1 MNIAVLGS
9 IDDIIS
15 NVCVKL
21 PNEISGRKV
30 LEEDVPMMNGELTA
44 DCNDVIENEKKSTD
58 EAPDSENVAVRDSND
73 ASAEE
78 NAENVDVA
86 EIIDFISNISDK
98 VHKAMEVEDS
108 EMVERGSNEVSNE
121 ALTNG
126 FESIKQQDFVQ
137 DNDPTAEVDKSPA
150 DNKIVLDDD
159 NIEISDD
166 GNPSEED
173 IVDITSDDE
182 DRLLQSPTASTASE
196 PIADPISAKASD
208 ALNISSDVEMKDEE
222 RKSPAVNDAIE
233 KKTPKSSEISSIVI
247 DVDDDDDDEAAEIP
261 KAPSIAE
268 IRTINLDDDDDADEE
283 KEKSAGKDVENT
295 EEIATA
301 AKTIDVIV
309 ASVKEIRTV
318 NLVCDDE
325 EDGRE
330 KSDKIE
336 LENTDEIAIAA
347 KAIDVCAASTK
358 KISTINLV
366 CDDEEEEKDKN
377 EVENSNKIATAAKAI
392 DECVAHDDNA
402 TEASEVSKSTDTDE
416 PKEINSLDLLIIE
429 SKGCADSNDAS
440 VSKLPVAETATEK
453 EKEIIAAIDQ
463 DIDQGNNLLEEMVDV
478 PISNG
483 GSSEGSSS
491 ANEDDDMDPN
501 HFASDDIIL
510 LPYDDEVS
518 KNSVCFDVTKEASST
533 SAPSDDA
540 IGVDGDEK
548 VEASCIET
556 EKSLSE
562 PVSIGSLESA
572 SIADEKPNEKVDE
585 NLEHESAHTTPVEA
599 SKENSST
606 DITILPLTLGDKAT
620 PDDEESLPSAIKTKL
635 DLTDSDETQPEAKRP
650 RVDSLFDLL
659 KESEPS
665 SADPSVAGTTATTEL
680 VDSASGMDD
689 AADVI
694 VLDVPSI
701 DDAEQPV
708 LIESS
713 TKTTDVVPTGS
724 KRPPQSDLCEE
735 IDTKKLK
742 ISDETDKDGK
752 VEPEGVADETA
763 TTGETTDTEAI
774 VRAATPKIQLTPEP
788 TKPEQKQTLALDF
801 LNKFKK
807 QFDQM
812 TKTDLEDLV
821 LEKIVE
827 AIVHK
832 SEYSDLRNKTNAQE
846 QIIQSLRVKVQEL
859 CKQYR
864 DLEMVH
870 TRVVKDLE
878 TRNQNV
884 ISPVKITRAVGLQVC
899 LTKKDAVALSVQPAP
914 PVVRPTGAS
923 TSQQTSKEELARRAA
938 MVLQQQK
945 VQKMQRQAELNKQ
958 KMETQEDII
967 KKNRLAH
974 QRAGEIN
981 KSVRLLHN
989 QQLRMKAQQQQSQ
1002 QNKMVHL
1009 LPKAT
1014 SVTVAQTP
1022 QLRKSLP
1029 VQPPQIT

>member
-1 MNIAVLGS
+1 MLGS

-15 NVCVKL
+15 NVCV
-21 PNEISGRKV
+21 NVASEISGREV
-30 LEEDVPMMNGELTA
+30 LEEDVPMINGEVAA
-44 DCNDVIENEKKSTD
+44 DYDDVIEIKKKSTD
-58 EAPDSENVAVRDSND
+58 EASDSENGAVKDSND

-98 VHKAMEVEDS
+98 VHKAMEVEDK
-108 EMVERGSNEVSNE
+108 EMVERGSNEMSNE

-126 FESIKQQDFVQ
+126 FESIKQHDCVL
-137 DNDPTAEVDKSPA
+137 DKDPTAEVDKSPA
-150 DNKIVLDDD
+150 DNKIVLDDE

-166 GNPSEED
+166 GNPSEGD

-196 PIADPISAKASD
+196 PIADSISENASD
-208 ALNISSDVEMKDEE
+208 SLNISSDVNMKDEE
-222 RKSPAVNDAIE
+222 RKSPTTE
-233 KKTPKSSEISSIVI
+233 KKTPKPSEISSIVI
-247 DVDDDDDDEAAEIP
+247 DVDDDDDDEGAETTE
-261 KAPSIAE
+261 APSIAKIAE

-283 KEKSAGKDVENT
+283 KEKSGRKDVDKA
-295 EEIATA
+295 EEIATT
-301 AKTIDVIV
+301 AKPIDVIV
-309 ASVKEIRTV
+309 ASIQEIRTV

-325 EDGRE
+325 E
-330 KSDKIE
+330 
-336 LENTDEIAIAA
+336 
-347 KAIDVCAASTK
+347 
-358 KISTINLV
+358 
-366 CDDEEEEKDKN
+366 EEKEKIDEN
-377 EVENSNKIATAAKAI
+377 EVENADEIATAAKAI
-392 DECVAHDDNA
+392 DVCVAHDDNA
-402 TEASEVSKSTDTDE
+402 TEASEVSKPTDTE
-416 PKEINSLDLLIIE
+416 ELKEINSLNLLIVE
-429 SKGCADSNDAS
+429 SKGCADSNDAP

-510 LPYDDEVS
+510 LPYDEEVS
-518 KNSVCFDVTKEASST
+518 KSSACFDVTKEASST
-533 SAPSDDA
+533 NAPADDA
-540 IGVDGDEK
+540 IGVDSDEK
-548 VEASCIET
+548 VEASCIES
-556 EKSLSE
+556 KQSLSKTA
-562 PVSIGSLESA
+562 SIDSLENA
-572 SIADEKPNEKVDE
+572 SIVVEKPNEKVDE
-585 NLEHESAHTTPVEA
+585 NLEQESAQTPPAEVEA
-599 SKENSST
+599 SKEKSPT
-606 DITILPLTLGDKAT
+606 EITKLPVTIGDEAT
-620 PDDEESLPSAIKTKL
+620 PDDGESLPSAIKTKL
-635 DLTDSDETQPEAKRP
+635 DLTESDEIQPEAKRP

-665 SADPSVAGTTATTEL
+665 SADPSMAGAKATTESEN
-680 VDSASGMDD
+680 SASGIDD
-689 AADVI
+689 AADV
-694 VLDVPSI
+694 VGLDVLAI
-701 DDAEQPV
+701 DDAEELV
-708 LIESS
+708 MIETS
-713 TKTTDVVPTGS
+713 TKTTDVVPTGT

-742 ISDETDKDGK
+742 ISDETEKDSK
-752 VEPEGVADETA
+752 VEPEGVAAEPA
-763 TTGETTDTEAI
+763 TTGETNDTEAI
-774 VRAATPKIQLTPEP
+774 VRAATPKITLTPEP

-846 QIIQSLRVKVQEL
+846 QIIQSLRVKMQEL

-870 TRVVKDLE
+870 SRVVKDLE

-899 LTKKDAVALSVQPAP
+899 LTKKDAVALSAQTTT
-914 PVVRPTGAS
+914 PVVRPTVAG
-923 TSQQTSKEELARRAA
+923 TSQQPSKEELARRAA

-958 KMETQEDII
+958 KMDTQEDII
-967 KKNRLAH
+967 KKNRLAQ

-981 KSVRLLHN
+981 KNVRLLHN

-1014 SVTVAQTP
+1014 TVTVAQTP